1 MKAFFINLKTME
13 LMTIHVT
20 SFKSFY
26 HIRQQRVV
34 LSGQI
39 PNGKFASAA
48 SPQGS
53 VLRALFFMIHLNYL
67 PKGLKSDGQLF
78 C

>member
-1 MKAFFINLKTME
+1 ME
-13 LMTIHVT
+13 LMTTHVT
-20 SFKSFY
+20 SFKSFH

-39 PNGKFASAA
+39 SNGKLASAA

-53 VLRALFFMIHLNYL
+53 VLRVLFFMIHLNYL
-67 PKGLKSDGQLF
+67 PKG
-78 C
+78 